1 MNAKLIEKPQGYS
14 LMEHMTLEET
24 LAHLKTLGASE
35 ELLSFLAVD
44 FELRDD
50 LYRALA

>member
-1 MNAKLIEKPQGYS
+1 
-14 LMEHMTLEET
+14 MEHMTLEET
-24 LAHLKTLGASE
+24 LDHLKTLGASE
-35 ELLSFLAVD
+35 ELLRFLALD